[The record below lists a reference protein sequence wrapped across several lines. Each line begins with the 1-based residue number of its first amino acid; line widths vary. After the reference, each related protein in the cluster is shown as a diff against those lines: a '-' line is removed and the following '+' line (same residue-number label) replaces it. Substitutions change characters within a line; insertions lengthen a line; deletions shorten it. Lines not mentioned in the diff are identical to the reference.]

1 MTPKE
6 ILGEKKLIEWFR
18 PSRRKR
24 YRATPL
30 TRALVAGGMLVLV
43 LIFAAVMSGFDDRRR
58 MSYEVTDKISCDNEM
73 EQIKGLALTVYVVS
87 LILLFIGL
95 AVVTD
100 DFFVP
105 SLTVMSDRLNLTE
118 DVAGATLMASGSSAP
133 ELFTS
138 LVDAFHNSTSI
149 GVGTIVGS
157 AVFNILVIIAC
168 SGAWA
173 TESLTIDWRPFSRDV
188 TFYCLSIILLVVLL
202 RWDGQAMGEVHW
214 YEGLIMFLSYG
225 FYVLIMIYN
234 KQLMHLLS
242 KCSKEV
248 PDDCSDI
255 EATKEMVPLKQGECI
270 ILSFKLTKKEK
281 SQEIFDAFEPI
292 ANEMS
297 VVQSVWYDEDENI
310 MYVNL
315 SNCNR
320 KKDLEESVSKA
331 IVDVCGDGTN
341 ASEWVDLSTDKALQ
355 PSGGA
360 GGPGAEEEAEES
372 KQWCCL
378 LRIILRILE
387 SIVSFLECI
396 VSAIA
401 SCWSCFFGLI
411 IPDVNSED
419 MLEELEMN
427 KDNAE
432 LITRIRKKERGYQ
445 LSFGLSVLCIAGI
458 CYAMVWMAE
467 RIGCLIKVHPL
478 FMGLTVLAAGTSIPD
493 ALGSIASAQR
503 GMGDMAVANAIGS
516 NVFDILIGL
525 GLPWF
530 LRGVYKKE
538 PFVVEIHDLIIFIA
552 ILFGTIFL
560 TLGAFLITS
569 WRLGKTIGWML
580 LFLYLCFLVFA
591 VLYVYL

>member
-1 MTPKE
+1 
-6 ILGEKKLIEWFR
+6 
-18 PSRRKR
+18 
-24 YRATPL
+24 
-30 TRALVAGGMLVLV
+30 
-43 LIFAAVMSGFDDRRR
+43 
-58 MSYEVTDKISCDNEM
+58 
-73 EQIKGLALTVYVVS
+73 
-87 LILLFIGL
+87 
-95 AVVTD
+95 
-100 DFFVP
+100 
-105 SLTVMSDRLNLTE
+105 
-118 DVAGATLMASGSSAP
+118 
-133 ELFTS
+133 
-138 LVDAFHNSTSI
+138 
-149 GVGTIVGS
+149 
-157 AVFNILVIIAC
+157 
-168 SGAWA
+168 
-173 TESLTIDWRPFSRDV
+173 
-188 TFYCLSIILLVVLL
+188 
-202 RWDGQAMGEVHW
+202 
-214 YEGLIMFLSYG
+214 MFLSYG

-234 KQLMHLLS
+234 KQLMNLLG

-248 PDDCSDI
+248 PDADSDI
-255 EATKEMVPLKQGECI
+255 EAAKEMVPLKQGECI

-281 SQEIFDAFEPI
+281 SQEIFNAFEPV

-315 SNCNR
+315 SNCSQQ
-320 KKDLEESVSKA
+320 KDLEESVSKA

-360 GGPGAEEEAEES
+360 GGAGTEEEAEES
-372 KQWCCL
+372 KQWCGLPRILKRCFL
-378 LRIILRILE
+378 LRVLKRLVSMLE
-387 SIVSFLECI
+387 SIVS
-396 VSAIA
+396 AIG

-411 IPDVNSED
+411 IPDVDSEE

-432 LITRIRKKERGYQ
+432 LKTAIGKKEKGYQ
-445 LSFGLSVLCIAGI
+445 LAFGLSVACIAGI

-467 RIGCLIKVHPL
+467 RIGCLIKVRSI

-530 LRGVYKKE
+530 LRGIYKME
-538 PFVVEIHDLIIFIA
+538 PFRVQIDDLIVFIA

-560 TLGAFLITS
+560 TLGAFLITN
-569 WRLGKTIGWML
+569 WRLGKTVGWML
-580 LFLYLCFLVFA
+580 LFLYVCFLVFA
-591 VLYVYL
+591 FVYVYI